1 MRAGRTPLLS
11 FGGRGIS
18 ERNIIR
24 MKEAIIAALVGG
36 AMIGAGLTAC
46 APLPSQGASATH
58 AAADAATAAPA
69 GSAVRDGKFEFQVLN
84 IARAKTVSDPTGNP
98 YMTATAQGEF
108 IVITMSV
115 ANIGDQPQNYF
126 GQNQKV
132 IDVSGRQYAAN
143 GEADMWMNTGVTPM
157 GGINPGNSIQVKA
170 AFDVPPG
177 TQPAALEVHD
187 SMFSRGV
194 SVKLA

>member
-1 MRAGRTPLLS
+1 
-11 FGGRGIS
+11 
-18 ERNIIR
+18 
-24 MKEAIIAALVGG
+24 MKKAITAALIGG
-36 AMIGAGLTAC
+36 ALIGLGLTAC
-46 APLPSQGASATH
+46 APLPTNGAMATH
-58 AAADAATAAPA
+58 AATAPASATIAPA

-84 IARAKTVSDPTGNP
+84 IARAKTVSDLTGNP
-98 YMTATAQGEF
+98 YMTTTAQGEF

-132 IDVSGRQYAAN
+132 IDVSGREYGAN
-143 GEADMWMNTGVTPM
+143 SAADMWMNTSNSVM
-157 GGINPGNSIQVKA
+157 GDINPGNSIQVKA

-187 SMFSRGV
+187 SMFSGGV
-194 SVKLA
+194 SVRLV